1 MDTKLMNIAAK
12 NTNYSIQVGWLMV
25 LDYKIDCDFELCMVN
40 HFQF

>member
-1 MDTKLMNIAAK
+1 MNIAAK
-12 NTNYSIQVGWLMV
+12 NTNYKSKLMVNEV